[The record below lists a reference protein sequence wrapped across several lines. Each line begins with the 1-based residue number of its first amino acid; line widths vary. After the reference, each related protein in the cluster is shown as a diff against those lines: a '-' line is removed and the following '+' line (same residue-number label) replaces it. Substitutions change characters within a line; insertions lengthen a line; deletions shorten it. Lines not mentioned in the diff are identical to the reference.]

1 MNAVKLLVV
10 GSQLFV
16 VSSQLFVVRCQQSVV
31 RCHEILVIPI
41 THYPLQKCKFNSA
54 SLILL
59 MSGFG

>member
-1 MNAVKLLVV
+1 M
-10 GSQLFV
+10 SV